1 MNLSMTQSHRQS
13 QELEQRLEQRQK
25 IHQLQAQRLELRLS
39 LLQVL
44 YGINA
49 NDVYRPQAKCPKCGH
64 ILTTEEILRGFNR
77 DPQDLTTRCSRCN
90 QRFEARLV
98 SRGMASEIN
107 LRFYCPAQALHA
119 LPTYRDKTPEEI
131 HTTNSALFESVRLH
145 FGGFREAFR
154 QIGITYRP
162 RRQPDWQEKVKPF
175 LGQAPDTLIAS
186 VAEVSP
192 ATIRR
197 LRRRH
202 GIGRYQRTEN

>member
-1 MNLSMTQSHRQS
+1 MSLSMTQSHQ
-13 QELEQRLEQRQK
+13 LEQNLEQRQT
-25 IHQLQAQRLELRLS
+25 IHQLQAQRLELRIELM
-39 LLQVL
+39 QAL
-44 YGINA
+44 YSI
-49 NDVYRPQAKCPKCGH
+49 DSRDTYRPRATCPDCNHG
-64 ILTTEEILRGFNR
+64 LTVEEILRGFNR
-77 DPQDLTTRCSRCN
+77 DPLDLTTQCPICKS
-90 QRFEARLV
+90 RFEARLV
-98 SRGMASEIN
+98 SRSMVSEIN

-119 LPTYRDKTPEEI
+119 LPIYRDKTPEEI

-162 RRQPDWQEKVKPF
+162 RRQPDWQEKVRPF

-202 GIGRYQRTEN
+202 GIGRYWRSEN